1 MAVKFHLPKQKYHS
15 NIFIYLLIMDL
26 CVIYYVKDR
35 TSKYSTMNKKESN
48 SILIAKTTQGKWYQ
62 LILNKFK
69 YYNTS

>member
-1 MAVKFHLPKQKYHS
+1 
-15 NIFIYLLIMDL
+15 MDL
-26 CVIYYVKDR
+26 CVIYYAKDR

-48 SILIAKTTQGKWYQ
+48 SILTAKTTQGKWYQ